1 MPNLCDVTKVMF
13 RGYFKGWMSIYFLKR
28 HIGGLIWG
36 QRENTF
42 FVVTRKKNENMGM
55 LGGSYVS
62 HC

>member
-1 MPNLCDVTKVMF
+1 
-13 RGYFKGWMSIYFLKR
+13 MSIYFLKR